1 MKDKTSND
9 NAFLD
14 EFFLSHIFSYLD
26 WRSLLNCRRV
36 DSTWSQSVAITPV
49 QELFVSSHQ
58 IAKNIPEK
66 LTKTFPKL
74 KRLQYDSRSRSS
86 KRFLIRDE
94 FVIDGVVQFRELDQ
108 LILRHG
114 DLRSC
119 APQILQLSHLT
130 HLDVCCNT
138 RLKWNLRDIA
148 KHLPKLETL
157 RCQFNR
163 ELVGSLTDLQPL
175 KNSLRICDLEQCLQV
190 RGDLLDLALFPN
202 LQQLN
207 VDGTKVV
214 GDIRQID
221 SHHFPALSLL
231 SLGDHIFG
239 GNKIQSTLDAPVVM
253 ETLHRLQQER
263 PSLDFPMANLQLAH
277 DSPERYRFQGHYS
290 FEPPF
295 LIEVV

>member
-36 DSTWSQSVAITPV
+36 DSTWNQSVAITPV

-58 IAKNIPEK
+58 IAKNLPEK
-66 LTKTFPKL
+66 LAKTFPKL

-94 FVIDGVVQFRELDQ
+94 FVTDGVVQFRELDQ

-175 KNSLRICDLEQCLQV
+175 KNSLRLATTSTSGLSSSPIEHV
-190 RGDLLDLALFPN
+190 LLRKVAKGTLCSG
-202 LQQLN
+202 
-207 VDGTKVV
+207 VDGLIPPAKLDNSRHQHVQRSRVPDPTTKC
-214 GDIRQID
+214 R
-221 SHHFPALSLL
+221 SPLL
-231 SLGDHIFG
+231 
-239 GNKIQSTLDAPVVM
+239 
-253 ETLHRLQQER
+253 
-263 PSLDFPMANLQLAH
+263 
-277 DSPERYRFQGHYS
+277 
-290 FEPPF
+290 
-295 LIEVV
+295 